1 MKWLV
6 PTCPLLRAQTLMEYM
21 DINHRYKN
29 GSSPNISI
37 VRERGGGEGKMFLCP
52 LKIKTLVTRS
62 LIVIIVW

>member
-37 VRERGGGEGKMFLCP
+37 VRERGGGGGGGRVKCSCAP
-52 LKIKTLVTRS
+52 SK
-62 LIVIIVW
+62 